1 MCHRRASQ
9 EVTNCGLL
17 PGTMNDCTATH
28 EEGNFVFNKSIDED
42 DEVLEIDNVKRVE
55 MDTSATSS
63 TTFGT
68 GFESLIF

>member
-28 EEGNFVFNKSIDED
+28 EEGVYNITLYSMYS
-42 DEVLEIDNVKRVE
+42 NV
-55 MDTSATSS
+55 
-63 TTFGT
+63 
-68 GFESLIF
+68 